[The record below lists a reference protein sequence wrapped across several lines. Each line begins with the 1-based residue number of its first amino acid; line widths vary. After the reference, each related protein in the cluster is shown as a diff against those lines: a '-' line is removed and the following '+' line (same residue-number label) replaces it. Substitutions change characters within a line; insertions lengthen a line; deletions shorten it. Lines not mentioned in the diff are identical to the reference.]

1 MIKDCGLLIN
11 SSRSIIYAGHGKD
24 FAEAAA
30 EKAGDLQQQMAE
42 ELSKLA

>member
-24 FAEAAA
+24 FAEATA